1 MADAAD
7 SKSAVRKGVSVRVRP
22 SALSGI
28 VQESA
33 EPETESEPKTG
44 SSGPPCGPPPPVD
57 VVEAALATA
66 LERAAAAGEWATVQ
80 ALPWELEARRA
91 GLRTSPAWTQARAA
105 LTGTPCW
112 RAGIE
117 RLLRALAGRDQT
129 ADRDPPLGASGG
141 PSRRQELGLL
151 PLGRCEGPVRPVVD
165 PSGWQSP

>member
-1 MADAAD
+1 GRRFPRAPIARRRKTRHKEPPARPRSQQSRSGGMADAAD

-33 EPETESEPKTG
+33 GPETESEPKTG

-105 LTGTPCW
+105 LTGSPCW
-112 RAGIE
+112 RAEIE
-117 RLLRALAGRDQT
+117 RLLRA
-129 ADRDPPLGASGG
+129 
-141 PSRRQELGLL
+141 
-151 PLGRCEGPVRPVVD
+151 
-165 PSGWQSP
+165 